1 MHTNELSELNKRIN
15 WSKKT
20 DLNKIL
26 HSPLHMAQSKLIETY
41 CKRFDKTW
49 ERSASTFWGGEMN
62 VFLPEIV
69 STTID
74 RYGFFEANLS
84 KLFLNYVKPNMVV
97 FDIGSHFGYYS
108 KLSSW
113 LVGDGGEV
121 HAFDPTPSTFVMLEK
136 NTKALSNV
144 FINNNAVY
152 SSDSSIEILDFGI
165 AYSAFNTIGVGNL
178 PSDKLAELTPDKFD
192 VKAIAIDNYVA
203 EHSKIPDFIK
213 IDAEGAEL
221 EILKGMRKTLK
232 KHKPM
237 LTLEVGDIN
246 VTDSEISPSRQLVDF
261 MLELNYQCFEYKDEQ
276 LTPHEPKETYRY
288 DNLFFMVNG

>member
-1 MHTNELSELNKRIN
+1 MHTKELNELNKRIN

-20 DLNKIL
+20 ALNKIL
-26 HSPLHMAQSKLIETY
+26 HSPLHMMKSKFIEVY
-41 CKRFDKTW
+41 CQKLGRSW
-49 ERSASTFWGGEMN
+49 ERSAVTFWGDEMN

-84 KLFLNYVKPNMVV
+84 KLFLSHVKADMVV

-121 HAFDPTPSTFVMLEK
+121 HAFEPTPSTYAMVEK
-136 NTKALSNV
+136 NTKDSANV
-144 FINNNAVY
+144 VTNNNAVF

-165 AYSAFNTIGVGNL
+165 AYSAFNTIGLGNL
-178 PSDKLAELTPDKFD
+178 PSDKREELTPERVN
-192 VKAIAIDNYVA
+192 VKAISIDNYVST
-203 EHSKIPDFIK
+203 HSKIPDFIK

-221 EILKGMRKTLK
+221 EILKGMTATLK

-246 VTDSEISPSRQLVDF
+246 IDPSGVSASRKLVDY
-261 MLELNYQCFEYKDEQ
+261 MLELNYQCFEYKNEK
-276 LTPHEPKETYRY
+276 LIPHKPTETYIY
-288 DNLFFMVNG
+288 DNLFFMTK